1 MIAAIEEISENRG
14 KLPYDIDGA
23 VVKVNRYSDRERLG
37 ATSKVPRWA
46 VAYKYPPEEKETVL
60 KEIELSVGRTGR
72 ITPTAVFEP
81 VRLCGTTVSRATLH
95 NQDFM
100 DELEIGIG
108 DTIVVYKSGEII
120 PKVKEV
126 KKEKRQNGWVPFQI
140 PDVCPVCREQTV
152 RDNDTADIRCINENC
167 PAQLERHLINFV
179 GRDAMDIKGF
189 GTVYIEELVKN
200 GYIKNIADIYDLK
213 NHREALIEEGL
224 IGKEKN
230 TDKLLEAI
238 ETSKKNDAYR
248 LLTGLGI
255 SNVGKAAA
263 RAIMRNLR
271 NFDTLMNASSERLTQ
286 VEDIGEVSAE
296 CIRQFFA
303 KEENRRLM
311 ERLKEAGLTMECL
324 EEENEDARFAGLT
337 FVITGTL
344 PTMDRKDAAALI
356 EKMGGKVTGSVSKKT
371 TYLLAGE
378 RAGSKRKKAEELGIP
393 VISEEEL
400 KQMTE

>member
-1 MIAAIEEISENRG
+1 M
-14 KLPYDIDGA
+14 
-23 VVKVNRYSDRERLG
+23 
-37 ATSKVPRWA
+37 
-46 VAYKYPPEEKETVL
+46 
-60 KEIELSVGRTGR
+60 
-72 ITPTAVFEP
+72 
-81 VRLCGTTVSRATLH
+81 
-95 NQDFM
+95 
-100 DELEIGIG
+100 
-108 DTIVVYKSGEII
+108 
-120 PKVKEV
+120 
-126 KKEKRQNGWVPFQI
+126 
-140 PDVCPVCREQTV
+140 
-152 RDNDTADIRCINENC
+152 
-167 PAQLERHLINFV
+167 
-179 GRDAMDIKGF
+179 
-189 GTVYIEELVKN
+189 
-200 GYIKNIADIYDLK
+200 K
-213 NHREALIEEGL
+213 NHREALIVEGV

-271 NFDTLMNASSERLTQ
+271 NFDALMNASSERLTE

-311 ERLKEAGLTMECL
+311 KRLKEAGLTMECL